1 MPLSSPISGY
11 EPESAFFSDSVTYNA
26 PKGMPIISPIP
37 GNVSVTSDK
46 TITVTSPE
54 GTYVKFAK
62 VGTPSVTNGSKV
74 NAGSQ
79 IGYTGEEKLEFTV
92 YDKSNKKKKVEKFL
106 SDTDLAALSVGG
118 AVAAGPLGKTDKVD
132 SKSNDSDKSKG
143 LDLGITPTE
152 KPIDVK
158 DRAGFRL
165 ATGIGLAPFH
175 LTTKAFGLDKGKQ
188 AESQNRKE
196 NLINEE
202 IERIKKLMK

>member
-1 MPLSSPISGY
+1 MPLSSPISSY
-11 EPESAFFSDSVTYNA
+11 EPESGFFSDSVTYAA
-26 PKGMPIISPIP
+26 PKGTPIISPIP
-37 GNVSVTSDK
+37 GNVTVSSDK
-46 TITVTSPE
+46 TIIVTSPE

-79 IGYTGEEKLEFTV
+79 IGYTGDEKLEFTV
-92 YDKSNKKKKVEKFL
+92 FDKSNKKKKVEKFL
-106 SDTDLAALSVGG
+106 KDTDLATLSVAGG
-118 AVAAGPLGKTDKVD
+118 AAAGALVKTAKDGLSLDDDK
-132 SKSNDSDKSKG
+132 KPKET
-143 LDLGITPTE
+143 DLGISTAD
-152 KPIDVK
+152 KKIDAV

-188 AESQNRKE
+188 TESKIRQE

-202 IERIKKLMK
+202 IERIKKLMQ